1 MPQYDPAIIEK
12 FADRLYR
19 SANSI
24 ILVYTLLGALIGGGV
39 GYAVGTYLE
48 AVSPVLTPVCG
59 LVFVGAF
66 GYLQGLERAFKL
78 KLEAQRALCLLT
90 VERNTRK
97 ESR

>member
-39 GYAVGTYLE
+39 GYAVGSYLE
-48 AVSPVLTPVCG
+48 SVFPVLSPVGG
-59 LVFVGAF
+59 LVFVGTL
-66 GYLQGLERAFKL
+66 GYLQGVERAFKL
-78 KLEAQRALCLLT
+78 KLEAQRALCLLAI
-90 VERNTRK
+90 EKNTRR